1 MWPGGAQ
8 GTAPSG
14 SQATK
19 DSRPLR
25 DRQFQAKMR
34 QDVVTWL
41 LDNGLNYS
49 PQVLQQITSKDFR
62 TIFQDLVKLL
72 DPEWPFTEQK
82 FEDQFVQSLRAL
94 RYPYLGQLDIRT
106 LTTPG
111 AMHTWPLLLGV
122 LHWLAELGRVGG
134 PCNAVAFHLSQNT
147 GAQSLH

>member
-19 DSRPLR
+19 DIRPLR